1 MKKSMALKMLLRSP
15 LKTLLTFLLIVSATF
30 ALFSR
35 VTAYI
40 ITVQE
45 TKNAEDLY
53 HAVASLDNEVPDFHA
68 QIADISS
75 RDGTAGRYYED
86 VYEVPDKPWPSAEKL
101 EEFVSLPGVT
111 LADTRY
117 MTAGLVEDY
126 KRLVKYDHQY
136 RIIPIVFEGTFAG
149 YEDDA
154 LDSVVEGHVNVKFDD
169 VRVVACE
176 VEADIESSLMLK
188 SIPLGDTYYAKSPF
202 TKEFFGSIKVGS
214 RCFVYGDYSRWDHD
228 APIAFN
234 YKMGKEAL
242 SVIEGLPENY
252 LEMESFARQ
261 KGWVDAIEQGR
272 YVYDMVYTSDM
283 HAIPG
288 VNEQRIVMAKGRC
301 LTAEDTD
308 VCVVNEAF
316 LEEYQLSVG
325 DAVNVKLGDRIF
337 DKHEDYTSSAKASE
351 GKEMP
356 EFGETVELTII
367 GAYQM
372 DHGGYTQNTI
382 FVPSTL
388 LPIDVPENFQVIPGE
403 FSVFVEDAGEIESF
417 FDAAEPFA
425 KELGLKLEFSDR
437 GWLDVKDSL
446 GVGALTS
453 LLTTVLYVVGAA
465 LALFLAIYLHIGRS
479 RRTYA
484 IMRTMG
490 VSERA
495 AGQSTVFPFA
505 AISVPAVLA
514 GGLAGL
520 FFARDAA
527 AGTLAD
533 MAGSAPLGYA
543 PETGIPAHAVA
554 LCLLSELLFISL
566 SCFIFLRKMKKT
578 PPLELLQG
586 DVVRVGA
593 GAKAL
598 QDVVLQ
604 GSAPIKFDISKISND
619 RGKLSNKK
627 YGAVRHVSAYV
638 MRHMRR
644 GIGKTAVSLALAAV
658 LASGIGM
665 FVLARLNYQDAYY
678 ALGVKG
684 EAEEFAFSSVSSLSI
699 SSLVKDFYCWDNFEV
714 RIKGSERSIFMTITN
729 DIEQYLGNDFTVNY
743 VNGYDISS
751 FEGTGPLCL
760 VGKGLADELGIVP
773 GDQIDMISGFLYH
786 TLGSGEG
793 NMEDI
798 YKQYKVI
805 GIVNSADETANQ
817 AIYAGIRGSVIEWL
831 FGFGM
836 DVPME
841 HCEFTLADN
850 DRVTDVDALL
860 EEEARRNE
868 TYAPGASYHIDSGGL
883 ANIARIRNLLESLF
897 PIAVAAAT
905 LIGLAGSLL
914 IILQSAQEA
923 AFLRILGVTKRRAR
937 CMLVFEQMVLCVT
950 GIILVVGGI
959 LLLKPEL
966 FARSIQTL
974 AACFGLY
981 FLGCLC
987 GATAA
992 AVQVTRYR
1000 VLELLQVRG

>member
-1 MKKSMALKMLLRSP
+1 MKKSMALKTLLRSP

-45 TKNAEDLY
+45 TKNAESLY

-75 RDGTAGRYYED
+75 RDGTTGRYYED
-86 VYEVPDKPWPSAEKL
+86 VYEVPDKPWPSEEKL
-101 EEFVSLPGVT
+101 EEFASLPGVA

-136 RIIPIVFEGTFAG
+136 RVIPIVFEGTYAG

-202 TKEFFGSIKVGS
+202 TKDFFGSIKVGS
-214 RCFVYGDYSRWDHD
+214 RCLVYGDYGRWDHD
-228 APIAFN
+228 APIAFD

-242 SVIEGLPENY
+242 SVVEGLPENY
-252 LEMESFARQ
+252 LEMDSFARQ

-283 HAIPG
+283 RAIPG
-288 VNEQRIVMAKGRC
+288 VNEQRIVIVKGRC

-308 VCVVNEAF
+308 VCVVNEDF

-325 DAVNVKLGDRIF
+325 DTISVKLGDRIF

-351 GKEMP
+351 GEEMP
-356 EFGETVELTII
+356 GFGETVELTIV
-367 GAYQM
+367 GTYQM
-372 DHGGYTQNTI
+372 EHGGYTQNTI

-388 LPIDVPENFQVIPGE
+388 LPVDVPENFQVVPGE

-417 FDAAEPFA
+417 FEAAEPFA
-425 KELGLKLEFSDR
+425 EELGLKLEFSDR

-453 LLTTVLYVVGAA
+453 LLTTILYIVGAA
-465 LALFLAIYLHIGRS
+465 LALFLAIYLHMGRNKK
-479 RRTYA
+479 TYA

-490 VSERA
+490 VPERA

-514 GGLAGL
+514 GGIAGL

-527 AGTLAD
+527 ARTLAD

-543 PETGIPAHAVA
+543 PETGIPAYAVA
-554 LCLLSELLFISL
+554 LCLLAELMFVSL
-566 SCFIFLRKMKKT
+566 SCFIFSRKMKKT

-586 DVVRVGA
+586 DIVRV

-598 QDVVLQ
+598 QDVALQ
-604 GSAPIKFDISKISND
+604 GTAPIKFDISRISDD
-619 RGKLSNKK
+619 RGKLTHKK
-627 YGAVRHVSAYV
+627 YGAIRHVSAYV
-638 MRHMRR
+638 VRHMRR

-684 EAEEFAFSSVSSLSI
+684 EAEEFAFSSVSSLSN

-714 RIKGSERSIFMTITN
+714 RVKGSERSIFMTITN
-729 DIEQYLGNDFTVNY
+729 DIEQYLGDGFTVDY
-743 VNGYDISS
+743 VDGYDISS

-773 GDQIDMISGFLYH
+773 GDQVGMISGFLYH
-786 TLGSGEG
+786 TLASGEG

-805 GIVNSADETANQ
+805 GVVDSADETTNQ
-817 AIYAGIRGSVIEWL
+817 AFFTGIRGSVIEWL

-850 DRVTDVDALL
+850 DRVADVDALL
-860 EEEARRNE
+860 EKEAKRNE

-897 PIAVAAAT
+897 PIAMVAAV
-905 LIGLAGSLL
+905 LIGLAGPLL

-923 AFLRILGVTKRRAR
+923 AFLRILGVTKKRAR
-937 CMLVFEQMVLCVT
+937 CMLVFEQMALCIA
-950 GIILVVGGI
+950 GIILVAGGI
-959 LLLKPEL
+959 LLSRPGL

-974 AACFGLY
+974 AVCLGLY
-981 FLGCLC
+981 FLGCVC
-987 GATAA
+987 GATVA
-992 AVQVTRYR
+992 AVQVTRHR
-1000 VLELLQVRG
+1000 VLELLQVRE